1 MKEETEA
8 LEIVFYGTS
17 GWFDSTS
24 GATNC
29 VGVFVNERDIVLFDL
44 GTGVRKIDRE
54 SVRGKNVT
62 VMLSHLHLDHCY
74 GLHILPM
81 FQPASL
87 TIVIHES
94 LKSYLETLFSFPFVK
109 PRDKLGFPVE
119 IRVAKDTT
127 LNFDNFT
134 IKTQALKHNTPV
146 IGAQLHLD
154 NTSICYCVDTILCD
168 SLLSITKDCDILI
181 AESCPVGGKK
191 TNGFHLDIEQLK
203 TVLTA
208 THAEKAIITH
218 FGARQYPDLKTKEL
232 LFTYIKD
239 FHHNIVMAYDGLV
252 IRS

>member
-1 MKEETEA
+1 MKEETKA

-17 GWFDSTS
+17 GWFDSTL

-29 VGVFVNERDIVLFDL
+29 IGVFVNDRDVVLFDL

-54 SVRGKNVT
+54 SIRDKNVT

-94 LKSYLETLFSFPFVK
+94 LKSYLETLFSYPFVK
-109 PRDKLGFPVE
+109 PREKLGFPVD

-134 IKTQALKHNTPV
+134 IKTQTLKHNTPV
-146 IGAQLHLD
+146 IGAQLQLEKK
-154 NTSICYCVDTILCD
+154 SICYCVDTILCN
-168 SLLSITKDCDILI
+168 SLLNITKDCNILI
-181 AESCPVGGKK
+181 VETCPVGGEK

-203 TVLTA
+203 AVLTG
-208 THAEKAIITH
+208 TNAEKAIVTH
-218 FGARQYPDLKTKEL
+218 FGARQYPDTETKEL
-232 LFTYIKD
+232 LLASIKD
-239 FHHNIVMAYDGLV
+239 FHQNIVMAYDGLV
-252 IRS
+252 IRN